1 MSAALLSPTSHAVAT
16 SSKSR
21 SRVLLR
27 AASVIYVLFTLGHTI
42 GGMLNDTH
50 GGPRQAALFAA
61 MRDYTVTVQGTTRS
75 YWDFYRGFG
84 FITSVLLALAA
95 VLSWMLGDLGRTHPA
110 QARRITVVLALAM
123 AATTWLAITDF
134 FPPQWIFALA
144 STLLLFLAV
153 LTLGRDA
160 RRLTSGGN
168 AR

>member
-27 AASVIYVLFTLGHTI
+27 AASVIFVLFTLGHTI

-50 GGPRQAALFAA
+50 GGPRQATLFAA
-61 MRDYTVTVQGTTRS
+61 MREYTVTVQATTRS

-95 VLSWMLGDLGRTHPA
+95 VLSWMLGDLGRTQPA
-110 QARRITVVLALAM
+110 LARRITVVLALAM
-123 AATTWLAITDF
+123 AATTWFAFTDF
-134 FPPQWIFALA
+134 FPPQWIFALL

-153 LTLGRDA
+153 LTLGRDTRQLNSEGDA
-160 RRLTSGGN
+160 R
-168 AR
+168 